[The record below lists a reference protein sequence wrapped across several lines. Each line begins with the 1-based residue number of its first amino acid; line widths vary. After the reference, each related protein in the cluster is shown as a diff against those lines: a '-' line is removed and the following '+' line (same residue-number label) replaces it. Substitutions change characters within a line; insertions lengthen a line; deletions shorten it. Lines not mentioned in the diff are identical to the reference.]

1 VSAESEPRSKQI
13 FRAAHD
19 KDFFKLGNATVQNL
33 ELSWAARGLLAYL
46 LSLPE
51 DWTVHLIDL
60 FKRSSTGKDGTTA
73 VVNELI
79 RAGHIV
85 KIQGVNKRRDT
96 RYLVFEDSARGKDYA
111 GNPHNN
117 E

>member
-1 VSAESEPRSKQI
+1 VSAESEPRSKNI

-46 LSLPE
+46 LLLPE
-51 DWTVHLIDL
+51 DWTVHLRDL
-60 FKRSSTGKDGTTA
+60 FKRSPTKRSGTESA
-73 VVNELI
+73 VNELI

-85 KIQGVNKRRDT
+85 KLKGDDHRRET
-96 RYLVFEDSARGKDYA
+96 KYIVFEDPVEGQRLCR
-111 GNPHNN
+111 NPAQ
-117 E
+117 